1 MTTSRKVIR
10 INTQELTADKYSNL
24 WHLRQLKQCS
34 TCCIM
39 ELRREVYSIY
49 TLRENGDMLPLLA
62 TVDYDKDVV
71 YYLPHMQKSR
81 KNDPIYY
88 FSVNGSYSQGV
99 QELSAM
105 IRQVNTTC
113 TILAGTAGCALL
125 VTRY

>member
-1 MTTSRKVIR
+1 MTTSRKIVCIS
-10 INTQELTADKYSNL
+10 TQELTADKYSNL
-24 WHLRQLKQCS
+24 RCLRQLEQCS

-49 TLRENGDMLPLLA
+49 TLSSNGDMLPLLA

-71 YYLPHMQKSR
+71 YYMPHMQKSR

-88 FSVNGSYSQGV
+88 FSVDGCYAQGV
-99 QELSAM
+99 QELAGM
-105 IRQVNTTC
+105 IRQVNATC